1 MNGALHHT
9 GGTEIRYGDDLLPPS
24 SSSFQ
29 YEMRVVVGLEF
40 ENSVYGFRVLF
51 AGRLALPVKRD
62 D

>member
-24 SSSFQ
+24 SSFQ
-29 YEMRVVVGLEF
+29 YEMRVGVGLEF
-40 ENSVYGFRVLF
+40 ETKFVYGFRVLF